1 MLVACVRRAAAELSA
16 SSTLTR
22 ALHVSPMAAAKA
34 KGPKKGAEEKEVRD
48 AIPHP
53 RVGAAELC
61 WARNV
66 GTVSG
71 WRPPCVAVFA
81 PSGSLPGGP
90 NPEEACRLCVWV
102 LSLPTGCTM

>member
-53 RVGAAELC
+53 
-61 WARNV
+61 
-66 GTVSG
+66 G
-71 WRPPCVAVFA
+71 WCCRALLGSECRECIGLATAVC
-81 PSGSLPGGP
+81 GGVCSVREP
-90 NPEEACRLCVWV
+90 AGWPK
-102 LSLPTGCTM
+102 P